1 MATFKPARK
10 IPLQHPGRGAI
21 AGSYQGKAG
30 LYELARIAM
39 EVTGG
44 TFRDEVEDVLAN
56 DNHGQSKEYR
66 TAHVYDVRD
75 GKLARCWEQSR
86 DLATFD
92 DAWGMTHAQSTMS

>member
-1 MATFKPARK
+1 
-10 IPLQHPGRGAI
+10 
-21 AGSYQGKAG
+21 
-30 LYELARIAM
+30 M

-75 GKLARCWEQSR
+75 GKLARCWEQSTGI
-86 DLATFD
+86 LATFD
-92 DAWGMTHAQSTMS
+92 AVLRQKQTGPFRQSASRSTAIASCARLTLMSRSAV